1 VLFRSPYLVNIA
13 RNVARTSALTHFVL
27 MSDIELLPS
36 PNLALNFEN
45 FANRK
50 SLFSS
55 EKVVYVVPT
64 FEIEASEENKLP
76 KSHQEL
82 ARLYKTEKVV
92 FFHALVCSVKIFQ
105 KLRPGST

>member
-1 VLFRSPYLVNIA
+1 
-13 RNVARTSALTHFVL
+13 

-92 FFHALVCSVKIFQ
+92 FFHALVCKKCQNFPKIKAWIDLKVK
-105 KLRPGST
+105 PGFCNPLCS